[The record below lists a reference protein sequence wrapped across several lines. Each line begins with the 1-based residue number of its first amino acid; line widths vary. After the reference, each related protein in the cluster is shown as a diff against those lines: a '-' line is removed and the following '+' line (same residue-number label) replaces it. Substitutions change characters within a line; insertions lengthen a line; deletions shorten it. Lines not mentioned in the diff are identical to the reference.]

1 VEMSGHVSLCQ
12 TNQFVLEVLSFPL
25 LSRGNDN
32 LQFSRVPETV
42 RQTAN

>member
-1 VEMSGHVSLCQ
+1 MSVYVKRINSCLKCC
-12 TNQFVLEVLSFPL
+12 LFPL

-42 RQTAN
+42 RQTAD